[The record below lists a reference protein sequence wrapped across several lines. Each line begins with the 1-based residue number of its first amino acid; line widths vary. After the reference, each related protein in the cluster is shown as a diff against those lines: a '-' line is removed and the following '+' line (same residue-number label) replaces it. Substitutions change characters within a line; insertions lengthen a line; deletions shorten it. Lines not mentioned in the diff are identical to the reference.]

1 MIEDDSDSSFYSDD
15 AVLLSE
21 LIEEHK
27 KLYPPKKSVV
37 TSPNED
43 PFPVTLRNMCSSS
56 LQETSCT
63 FHHDV
68 EEDVNIAKSPDTG
81 DSAFFSDDTVL
92 LSELLEEYEKLYP
105 SKTVVPTVK
114 QQDPEAFPPKNIYP
128 ASSKQAF
135 RSTICKVTDPGRKL
149 HEVPCNSNHDVGGV
163 FKIVNNQKKFDVDE
177 NVTRLENELTDTRQ
191 LLNNAKESLRMLKHV
206 YWLRNSEGEGCESSR
221 SFEEMKKEY
230 GVLVHKSGSLAKSK
244 RKLFNE
250 VRTTRQ
256 SIGVLTEELCRVLG
270 VGRNVDFP
278 WENGM
283 PYSHRRV

>member
-27 KLYPPKKSVV
+27 KLYPPKQSVV
-37 TSPNED
+37 TPPNED
-43 PFPVTLRNMCSSS
+43 KFPVTLRRMCSSILLENS
-56 LQETSCT
+56 GT
-63 FHHDV
+63 FNQDV
-68 EEDVNIAKSPDTG
+68 EEDVNIVKSPDNG

-92 LSELLEEYEKLYP
+92 LSELLEEYKKLYP
-105 SKTVVPTVK
+105 PKTVVTPVK
-114 QQDPEAFPPKNIYP
+114 QQDSEPFPPNN
-128 ASSKQAF
+128 AHQAFSKQAF
-135 RSTICKVTDPGRKL
+135 RSIICEVTDPGRKL
-149 HEVPCNSNHDVGGV
+149 HEVPCNSNHDGV
-163 FKIVNNQKKFDVDE
+163 FIKVVNNHEKFNVDV
-177 NVTRLENELTDTRQ
+177 NTTRLENELIDTRK
-191 LLNNAKESLRMLKHV
+191 LLNNAKQSLRMLKQV

-230 GVLVHKSGSLAKSK
+230 GVLIHKSGSLTNSK
-244 RKLFNE
+244 RKIFNE

-256 SIGVLTEELCRVLG
+256 SIGVMTEELCRILG

-278 WENGM
+278 WESGM